1 MLIATYNVRGVI
13 LLVYTEEDYKSYVEK
28 LRKIEQIDW
37 INFQLSLNKRPNFWS
52 IIEYGEMIKANN
64 RSSHEERLSK
74 MIRWLL
80 DPNETHE
87 LGNTFASRILDL
99 VNQSYPY
106 RLAKNKQV
114 KVDTE
119 YEQID
124 ILYRDYAEKL
134 VLAIELKQYS
144 SEGVRKSGKSQ
155 LVYYDKTLKRFEDDG
170 FQRVSIYLTPLAEKA
185 TNSKWIAVGYE
196 QFIQI
201 IDQVID
207 NEIAH
212 SSSQYKE
219 DTEKIIVDFKDEL
232 NRVIHT
238 VKRDPREVR
247 NLLTPKERELTRKL
261 VQEITGEKESNY
273 MEELMEQI
281 DESFDV
287 EQVILT
293 TNAFIHSQ
301 DHTPNE
307 ESKILIRKIYNY
319 LTAGEA
325 LHLNVDKDI
334 KVDDRTSIIDSAIIE
349 SNNLQVET
357 LQLTSRGQGIH
368 ILAGHEKFRIYLSSS
383 GKGEFPGDHIH
394 LFYED
399 NGEMER
405 VNSSSVPDKH
415 FQLKENLIMDDK
427 IADKNGKI
435 IEFEQLME
443 QFVIPAI
450 VELNDKGHQETS
462 N

>member
-1 MLIATYNVRGVI
+1 MT
-13 LLVYTEEDYKSYVEK
+13 LLVYTEEDYKNYVEK
-28 LRKIEQIDW
+28 LRKIKEIDW
-37 INFQLSLNKRPNFWS
+37 VNFQLSLNKRPNFWS
-52 IIEYGEMIKANN
+52 IIEYGEMKKANN

-87 LGNTFASRILDL
+87 LGNIFATRILDL

-106 RLAKNKQV
+106 RLAKNKEV

-119 YEQID
+119 FEQID
-124 ILYRDYAEKL
+124 ILYRDYAEKV

-144 SEGVRKSGKSQ
+144 TEGFRKSGKSQ
-155 LVYYDKTLKRFEDDG
+155 LEYYDETLKRFEDDG
-170 FQRVSIYLTPLAEKA
+170 FQRASIYLTPLADKA
-185 TNSKWIAVGYE
+185 SNSKWTAIGYE
-196 QFIQI
+196 QLIQVI
-201 IDQVID
+201 EQVID

-212 SSSQYKE
+212 SSAQYIDE
-219 DTEKIIVDFKDEL
+219 TEKIIVDFKDEL
-232 NRVIHT
+232 NRIIHT

-247 NLLTPKERELTRKL
+247 NLLTPKERDLTRKL
-261 VQEITGEKESNY
+261 SQEITAEKEGNY
-273 MEELMEQI
+273 LEKLLKQV
-281 DESFDV
+281 DEPFDV

-293 TNAFIHSQ
+293 ANAFIHVQ

-325 LHLNVDKDI
+325 LPLNVEKDI
-334 KVDDRTSIIDSAIIE
+334 EEDKRTSMIDSALIE

-368 ILAGHEKFRIYLSSS
+368 ILTEHEKFRIYLSSS

-399 NGEMER
+399 EGEMIR
-405 VNSSSVPDKH
+405 VNCTNVPDKH

-427 IADKNGKI
+427 ITDKNDKI

-443 QFVIPAI
+443 EFVIPAI
-450 VELNDKGHQETS
+450 VELNDRGHEETS
-462 N
+462 K